1 MLVVLVDL
9 GMAVLLF
16 LGDLMLVLE
25 TVETVLLLMVA
36 MVQMLYRAVDLV
48 AEEEV
53 KTLLLQLI
61 AVATVVLVSFSS
73 LILHKYSKNI
83 KWA

>member
-1 MLVVLVDL
+1 VDL

-73 LILHKYSKNI
+73 HILHKYSKNI

>member
-1 MLVVLVDL
+1 MLVALVDL

-16 LGDLMLVLE
+16 LGDLMLALE

-53 KTLLLQLI
+53 KAPLLQLI
-61 AVATVVLVSFSS
+61 AVATVVQVLSS
-73 LILHKYSKNI
+73 SPILHKYSKNI